1 MKRICVLLDSTHIL
15 SKLNLDLIISFFTN
29 RLTLTTKII
38 NNHTINLMIIMLLSK
53 NFTLDRIKII
63 KSLKP

>member
-38 NNHTINLMIIMLLSK
+38 NKHTINLMIIMLLSK